1 VSAAPQPEST
11 DRRTRAPRRPL
22 PGPVASPMDLDA
34 LIRDPGTRIVVCCG
48 AGGVGKTTTSAAL
61 ALAAAEAGRTVVVLT
76 IDPARRLAQSLGLV
90 ELDNEPRRVEV
101 SGAPGELHAM
111 MLDMK
116 RTFDDIVVAHSTP
129 ERARQILQNPFY
141 QSLSS
146 SFAGTQEYMAM
157 EKLGQLRASEQWDL
171 IIVDT
176 PPSRSALDFLD
187 APNRMSR
194 FLDGT
199 MIRLLTAPSR
209 AGFKFASAGFVLFS
223 RIVSKILGGQLLR
236 DISAFVAA
244 LDTMFG
250 GFRERATATY
260 ELLRRP
266 GTWFVVV
273 ATPEPD
279 ALREASYFV
288 DRLSA
293 EGMPLAGLVLNRT
306 HPPATT
312 TLSATRAEG
321 AAEEVLEADAPGAE
335 LAAAALRVH
344 AERMQLA
351 TREQHLADR
360 FTSAHPEVAVRTVPA
375 AAGDVH
381 DLDGLRVMGEELTGP
396 DDDTP
401 TGTPRTRVLPARRG

>member
-1 VSAAPQPEST
+1 VTAAAEERPA
-11 DRRTRAPRRPL
+11 RAPRPARPA
-22 PGPVASPMDLDA
+22 PVAPAMDLHA
-34 LIRDPGTRIVVCCG
+34 LITDPGTRIVVCCG

-101 SGAPGELHAM
+101 PGADGELHAM

-116 RTFDDIVVAHSTP
+116 RTFDDVVTAHSTP
-129 ERARQILQNPFY
+129 DRAQAILENPFY

-146 SFAGTQEYMAM
+146 SFSGTQEYMAM
-157 EKLGQLRASEQWDL
+157 EKLGQLRASDTWDL

-199 MIRLLTAPSR
+199 MIRLLTAPTRS
-209 AGFKFASAGFVLFS
+209 GFKIASAGFMFFT
-223 RIVSKILGGQLLR
+223 RIISKILGGQLLR

-293 EGMPLAGLVLNRT
+293 EGMPLAGLVVNRT
-306 HPPATT
+306 HPPASTA
-312 TLSATRAEG
+312 LSATRAEG
-321 AAEEVLEADAPGAE
+321 AAEEVTEAAGPGAA

-344 AERMQLA
+344 AERMLLA

-381 DLDGLRVMGEELTGP
+381 DLDGLRVMGEALTGP
-396 DDDTP
+396 DADTP